1 MYSQLDEYIT
11 FNKPVQPF
19 FKKKRDYEV
28 KPVEEWLLEVEK
40 QMRESLRREMK
51 EASESFAA
59 MQERISI

>member
-1 MYSQLDEYIT
+1 
-11 FNKPVQPF
+11 
-19 FKKKRDYEV
+19 V